1 MLCSAWSITS
11 DASEIVGSPVAMFK
25 QASCVPR
32 KFDGE
37 NIAAHFDEVI
47 ELQRGL
53 GERLALGWRQL
64 R

>member
-11 DASEIVGSPVAMFK
+11 DASEIVGSPTAMFK
-25 QASCVPR
+25 QAACVPR